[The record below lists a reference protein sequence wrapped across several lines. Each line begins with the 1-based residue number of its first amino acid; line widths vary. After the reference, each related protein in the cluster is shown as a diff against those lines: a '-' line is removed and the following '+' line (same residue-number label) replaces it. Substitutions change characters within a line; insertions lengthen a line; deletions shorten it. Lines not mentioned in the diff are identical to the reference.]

1 MPDNVQHIFGLSDED
16 VAGVPETGDAPHT
29 PETQPDQ
36 APETVDPQPQDGPDK
51 GHPDTD
57 VGAQQQQGHPGQ
69 KLWAGKYQTPEDLER
84 SYEELQRKLGEQGQQ
99 LGTLQQQYQQLLAYL
114 QQTQAVQGYQQPVA
128 QQPAQKLREPEPAMS
143 PDEFLDKLESEG
155 PKVVEQLAER
165 VARRLLEQEGQV
177 IGQALGQLLG
187 PMYQY
192 YMQAQLREHFQGQ
205 INSLKSKYQD
215 FDEYRRDMFEVIKEQ
230 PVLAMQSGGLELAY
244 LAAKARKAQ
253 TVQQQVPQTAAI
265 QQAMNTVKK
274 AAQMPA
280 PTAGNASRQQ
290 AQPSPEEVIKRQIFG
305 DPGQPQGIFG

>member
-1 MPDNVQHIFGLSDED
+1 VPDKVQHIFGLSDED

-36 APETVDPQPQDGPDK
+36 APETVDTHPQDGPDK

-57 VGAQQQQGHPGQ
+57 VGAQQQGHPGQ

-84 SYEELQRKLGEQGQQ
+84 GYEELQRKLGEQGQQ

-114 QQTQAVQGYQQPVA
+114 QQTQAVQGYQQPAA
-128 QQPAQKLREPEPAMS
+128 QHPAQKLRELEPAMS

-187 PMYQY
+187 PMYQH